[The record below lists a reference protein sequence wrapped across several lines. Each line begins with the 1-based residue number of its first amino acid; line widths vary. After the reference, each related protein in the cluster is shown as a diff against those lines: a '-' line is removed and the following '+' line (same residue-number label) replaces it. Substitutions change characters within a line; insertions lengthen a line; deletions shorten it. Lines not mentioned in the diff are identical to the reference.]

1 MINLQIPGMPTAM
14 PDSVPDRGQELAM
27 LKSLPFDELMD
38 RIVHSMVEFAIN
50 LAIAIVVFY
59 VGRLII
65 TKLYKVVSGVFARR
79 SIDRSL
85 AVFVL
90 SMVRIV
96 LYFILIV
103 TVIGILGI
111 NTTSFIAIFASAG
124 VAVGMALSGT
134 LQNFAGGVLILLL
147 KPYKVGDYIETQ
159 GYAGTVREIQIFHT
173 IISTADNRIII
184 IPNGGLST
192 GTINNASKEP
202 YRRVD
207 WDISIAYG
215 DNVDAARAA
224 ILEMLAADSRIVKQY
239 TDDEHISK
247 VISTVRPDRSPVV
260 FLKELAD
267 SAVII
272 TVRAWT
278 RSENYWS
285 VFFDFNE
292 RFYNELPARGI
303 NFPFPQLDVHIT
315 GQND

>member
-14 PDSVPDRGQELAM
+14 PDSVPDRSQELAM

-124 VAVGMALSGT
+124 VAVGMALSGN
-134 LQNFAGGVLILLL
+134 LSNFAGGLIILLF
-147 KPYKVGDYIETQ
+147 KPYKVGDYIEAQ
-159 GYAGTVREIQIFHT
+159 GVGGTVKEVQMFHT
-173 IISTADNRIII
+173 VLGTVDNKVIY
-184 IPNGGLST
+184 IPNGSLSSGVVT
-192 GTINNASKEP
+192 NFSNQTT
-202 YRRVD
+202 RRVD
-207 WDISIAYG
+207 WTFGVEYG
-215 DNVDAARAA
+215 SDYEKVKQV
-224 ILEMLAADSRIVKQY
+224 IESVLAKDSRILSEPAAPFIAL
-239 TDDEHISK
+239 TA
-247 VISTVRPDRSPVV
+247 
-260 FLKELAD
+260 LAD
-267 SAVII
+267 SSVNVV
-272 TVRAWT
+272 VRVWVN
-278 RSENYWS
+278 SSDYWG
-285 VFFDFNE
+285 VYFDINKNIYATFNE
-292 RFYNELPARGI
+292 VGI
-303 NFPFPQLDVHIT
+303 GFPFPQLTVH
-315 GQND
+315 QAKD